1 MIMCRRSMA
10 TYNTMGSGVSTTRRT
25 IFQIDDSF
33 IESNLPHEA
42 DLLRNIGDHRCRLVA
57 SMHTSPK
64 LVSELEET
72 ASKGSSE
79 LRAVDATDARW
90 VTEVPSL

>member
-42 DLLRNIGDHRCRLVA
+42 DLLRNIGDHRYA
-57 SMHTSPK
+57 DWS
-64 LVSELEET
+64 
-72 ASKGSSE
+72 
-79 LRAVDATDARW
+79 LRCTLPPNWSVN
-90 VTEVPSL
+90 